1 MEKEE
6 EVFEAVQ
13 ATPGLVQVSPRFCY
27 ECLRAYTLDSLSR
40 ERERGL
46 GRCCKRARRGAAMC
60 LWMKASVLSSQ
71 DPAAVWQKMA
81 ESDVIHF
88 PLLDV
93 RQEPM
98 ATVKESKTRVFP
110 DP

>member
-1 MEKEE
+1 
-6 EVFEAVQ
+6 
-13 ATPGLVQVSPRFCY
+13 
-27 ECLRAYTLDSLSR
+27 
-40 ERERGL
+40 
-46 GRCCKRARRGAAMC
+46 MC